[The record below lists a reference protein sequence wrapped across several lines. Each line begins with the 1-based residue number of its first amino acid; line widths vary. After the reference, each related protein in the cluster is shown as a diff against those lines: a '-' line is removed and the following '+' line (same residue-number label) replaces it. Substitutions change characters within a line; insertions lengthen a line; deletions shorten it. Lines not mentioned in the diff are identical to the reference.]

1 MKSVFLYDGQVLHL
15 SGKFSVGIRYQSYM
29 NEIRTEQISQE
40 SQSNFYQC
48 FRSTS
53 ELFQIQYPINKNQKA
68 NQETYVG

>member
-1 MKSVFLYDGQVLHL
+1 
-15 SGKFSVGIRYQSYM
+15 M

-53 ELFQIQYPINKNQKA
+53 KLFRIQYSINENQKA
-68 NQETYVG
+68 SQETYVG

>member
-1 MKSVFLYDGQVLHL
+1 
-15 SGKFSVGIRYQSYM
+15 M

-40 SQSNFYQC
+40 SQSNFYEC

-68 NQETYVG
+68 SQETYVG